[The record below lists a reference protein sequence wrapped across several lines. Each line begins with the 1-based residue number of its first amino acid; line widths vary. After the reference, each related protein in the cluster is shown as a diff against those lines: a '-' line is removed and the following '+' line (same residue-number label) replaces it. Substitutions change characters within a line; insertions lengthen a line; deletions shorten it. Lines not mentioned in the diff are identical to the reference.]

1 MTTTGK
7 SWDAEMSFQFIF
19 VTIALTSVLV
29 GIFFLIMG
37 SLRLGKLVRFIP
49 YPVVGG
55 FLAGTGWLII
65 KFAFAMTAGVE
76 LSISNLTFLLDQSN
90 FVRWFPGLLFGLLL
104 LIGSLYTSHYLLVPG
119 FITAGIVLFYVL
131 MTFNGYS
138 FLALQDKGHLLGP
151 FPDGGL
157 FHNFPY

>member
-1 MTTTGK
+1 
-7 SWDAEMSFQFIF
+7 
-19 VTIALTSVLV
+19 
-29 GIFFLIMG
+29 MG

-104 LIGSLYTSHYLLVPG
+104 LIGSPIYKPLFACSGCYHSWDSTFLCFNDFQWILL
-119 FITAGIVLFYVL
+119 FSITR
-131 MTFNGYS
+131 
-138 FLALQDKGHLLGP
+138 
-151 FPDGGL
+151 
-157 FHNFPY
+157 